1 LALRE
6 GTEPIRREQ
15 PCDLP
20 LELLLLEIQA
30 SLAPLDPGE
39 QIADGHAQR
48 PFDRAPLVRPL
59 DLAGRGAELFELVDE
74 RLAQDRQ
81 ALAREHLLFEEE
93 LDDARR
99 QTGERKLAGTR
110 DAGTIDAHEHPL
122 LAKPPNRVVGP
133 RAQVLRPRLGEAA
146 RLFEGIEQLR
156 LRERG
161 ETPRHAAQVEVRQE
175 AQIGRAEVERDA
187 SLGEGSDAVGVGQS
201 VPRATRR
208 RDPARHAAQSTRARP
223 GPRNSTG
230 IRAWRRFSAGAPRAT
245 GARSE
250 ADLVQTEL
258 ECLEVVAIATLDELA
273 RALGHRHTRP
283 HDVREEILA
292 LA

>member
-1 LALRE
+1 TGDGPRRQTIDVVGETLEHDLRGRGLVRHGELAQVQQGRREAMTVAEHHAGELPQGARGGLEQPLALRE

-15 PCDLP
+15 PWDLP

-110 DAGTIDAHEHPL
+110 DAGT
-122 LAKPPNRVVGP
+122 
-133 RAQVLRPRLGEAA
+133 
-146 RLFEGIEQLR
+146 
-156 LRERG
+156 
-161 ETPRHAAQVEVRQE
+161 
-175 AQIGRAEVERDA
+175 
-187 SLGEGSDAVGVGQS
+187 
-201 VPRATRR
+201 
-208 RDPARHAAQSTRARP
+208 
-223 GPRNSTG
+223 
-230 IRAWRRFSAGAPRAT
+230 
-245 GARSE
+245 
-250 ADLVQTEL
+250 
-258 ECLEVVAIATLDELA
+258 
-273 RALGHRHTRP
+273 
-283 HDVREEILA
+283 
-292 LA
+292 